1 MRSEL
6 LIALACVTCL
16 GVGAWLALAL
26 RDLGER
32 LRGRAL
38 QRQGSRGERNAERV
52 LRAAGFA
59 IRARQ
64 AHGSY
69 SIEVDGELRSAEVA
83 FDFIVERG
91 GERLVAEVK
100 TGTGARIERAETR
113 RQLLEYQL
121 ATGARCVLL
130 VDPDRGSISEVA
142 FPIQLPAATTRPR
155 WRASAALLT
164 LAVLAAWYV
173 QHTR

>member
-6 LIALACVTCL
+6 LIALACAASL
-16 GVGAWLALAL
+16 GVGAWVALAL
-26 RDLGER
+26 RDLTER

-38 QRQGSRGERNAERV
+38 QRQGARGERNAERV

-83 FDFIVERG
+83 FDFIVERD

-100 TGTGARIERAETR
+100 TGTGVRIERAETR

-121 ATGARCVLL
+121 ATGDRCVLL
-130 VDPDRGSISEVA
+130 VDPDRGSITEVA
-142 FPIQLPAATTRPR
+142 FPIAASSATSRPR

-164 LAVLAAWYV
+164 LLLLAAWYV
-173 QHTR
+173 QHGR